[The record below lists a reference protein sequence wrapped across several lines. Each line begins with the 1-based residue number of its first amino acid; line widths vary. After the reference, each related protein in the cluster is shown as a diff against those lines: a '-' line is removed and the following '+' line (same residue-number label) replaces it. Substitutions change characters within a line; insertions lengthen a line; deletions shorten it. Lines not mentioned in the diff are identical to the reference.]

1 MISLFRQWTPED
13 LEALSAKDKI
23 LSIET
28 QAKEM
33 ILYSSLEIEADLT
46 YLDTLVN
53 TMQALIQLKS
63 RAPSLVLPMVKR
75 KYCSEQEDKW
85 INYLVGLQGHVNKVL
100 LHADSTLVDS
110 VVSFHTG
117 AVHLRHKVLFEITNL
132 HSKRCLKFL
141 EFSSGWCKRF
151 FQSMVQIIPG
161 LD

>member
-1 MISLFRQWTPED
+1 MS
-13 LEALSAKDKI
+13 SKDKI
-23 LSIET
+23 ISIES

-33 ILYSSLEIEADLT
+33 ILYSSLEIETDLT

-75 KYCSEQEDKW
+75 KYCSEPEDKW

-132 HSKRCLKFL
+132 HHKRCLKFL
-141 EFSSGWCKRF
+141 EISSGW
-151 FQSMVQIIPG
+151 
-161 LD
+161 

>member
-1 MISLFRQWTPED
+1 
-13 LEALSAKDKI
+13 
-23 LSIET
+23 
-28 QAKEM
+28 M
-33 ILYSSLEIEADLT
+33 ILYSSLEIETDLT

-63 RAPSLVLPMVKR
+63 GAPSLVLPMVKR
-75 KYCSEQEDKW
+75 KYCSEPEDKW

-132 HSKRCLKFL
+132 HHKRCLKFL
-141 EFSSGWCKRF
+141 EISSGW
-151 FQSMVQIIPG
+151 
-161 LD
+161 